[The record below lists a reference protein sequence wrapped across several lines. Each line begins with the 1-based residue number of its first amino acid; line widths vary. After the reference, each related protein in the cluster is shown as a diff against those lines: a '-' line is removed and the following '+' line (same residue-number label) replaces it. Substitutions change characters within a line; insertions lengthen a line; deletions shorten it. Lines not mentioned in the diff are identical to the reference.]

1 MKERKYTNIIDYIN
15 WRGDLS
21 FDASPFNE
29 VDAAI
34 FARFSY
40 MDLKNIVLY
49 SAKGMS
55 LKNAYQKYAR
65 KKERRIYWE
74 LDPEL
79 FKKMSESK
87 RYQDLILS
95 FYIERNNAIKVE
107 QFSALTISIRNDLH
121 FVSYRGTDST
131 VNGWKEDLMMTFD
144 ESVPSQEEAKRYLKR
159 VSNTLE
165 GDFYIGGHSKGG
177 NLSVYASLM
186 SDDTLTN
193 RIKGVY
199 SFDGP
204 GLHKNILEKAGNK
217 KIVNSI
223 YTYIPQSSVF
233 GRMLNHS
240 EQMLMVH
247 SASTGLLQHDLYS
260 WTVMQKTFDLE
271 KDNTAFSR
279 VFETTF
285 QDYLSNLTRDDRKK
299 VVDVIFNA
307 IAECGEV
314 NTIEELA
321 KGLMFNLLKVVK
333 HLSDLERDDQALISE
348 AIKVLGG
355 SFVDSLSDEIKSR
368 IPRMP
373 FIDVKK
379 KTEK

>member
-65 KKERRIYWE
+65 KKECRIYWE

-87 RYQDLILS
+87 RYQDLTLS

-177 NLSVYASLM
+177 NLSVYASIM

-260 WTVMQKTFDLE
+260 WTVMQKTFNLE

-355 SFVDSLSDEIKSR
+355 SFVDSLSDEIKLR
-368 IPRMP
+368 IPRIP